1 MTSSAALINQ
11 LWSNT
16 YWGQRGNFL
25 SVPTDCPQRDERMG
39 WSGDAQIFCGTAAY
53 NMDVRQFFAQYVM
66 ALNDCQLDN
75 GAYTDVAPGNQRA
88 AYTGAGH
95 NAWADAGIIIPYTMG
110 IRYGDTGLAETYWQ
124 NMDKYIRYL
133 VRDADGTVSATR
145 RLCTETG
152 SPSVSPRRWRSVT
165 LPGAFGV
172 CDPMAEMAGWF
183 GKDADAV
190 RYAGYAESFRSA
202 WCAAFLR
209 EDGTTVCGTCIPPM
223 RWRLPSGSSRR
234 ICARTAAQLAMN
246 IADHGWKLTTGF
258 MGVSFLLPVLDRVR
272 LYRCCV

>member
-1 MTSSAALINQ
+1 MEDTGSFDCSAALINQ

-66 ALNDCQLDN
+66 ALNDCQLDD

-133 VRDADGTVSATR
+133 VRDAGRNGIRNTQAMYGDWLSIGESTPLA
-145 RLCTETG
+145 
-152 SPSVSPRRWRSVT
+152 
-165 LPGAFGV
+165 V
-172 CDPMAEMAGWF
+172 CDTAWCVYVCDLMAEMAGWF
-183 GKDADAV
+183 GKDADAA

-209 EDGTTVCGTCIPPM
+209 EDGTTVCGPQTSFALARAFGIIPEDL
-223 RWRLPSGSSRR
+223 R
-234 ICARTAAQLAMN
+234 AASA
-246 IADHGWKLTTGF
+246 ADHRLYGS
-258 MGVSFLLPVLDRVR
+258 VLPAAGSDRVR